1 MLCVSLI
8 KFHKK
13 PVQLVKKP
21 CKEWKER
28 AQSVPNMT
36 SSNNLTDPDFL
47 DMNDLDNDHIRA
59 LIHHYLSVRE
69 KLPDNLTVR
78 DRLEELQA
86 ELINRAS
93 TIEGVIRQNSDNP
106 L

>member
-1 MLCVSLI
+1 
-8 KFHKK
+8 
-13 PVQLVKKP
+13 
-21 CKEWKER
+21 
-28 AQSVPNMT
+28 MT
-36 SSNNLTDPDFL
+36 DNLTDPDFL

-93 TIEGVIRQNSDNP
+93 TIEGVIRQNTDNP
-106 L
+106 LWV

>member
-1 MLCVSLI
+1 
-8 KFHKK
+8 
-13 PVQLVKKP
+13 
-21 CKEWKER
+21 
-28 AQSVPNMT
+28 MT
-36 SSNNLTDPDFL
+36 SNNLTEELLTSETSNGDMSKANTFL

-93 TIEGVIRQNSDNP
+93 TIEGVIRQNTENP
-106 L
+106 LWAYLPLECLS

>member
-1 MLCVSLI
+1 
-8 KFHKK
+8 
-13 PVQLVKKP
+13 
-21 CKEWKER
+21 
-28 AQSVPNMT
+28 MT
-36 SSNNLTDPDFL
+36 DNLTDLDFL

-93 TIEGVIRQNSDNP
+93 TIEGVIRQNTDNP
-106 L
+106 LWA

>member
-1 MLCVSLI
+1 
-8 KFHKK
+8 
-13 PVQLVKKP
+13 
-21 CKEWKER
+21 
-28 AQSVPNMT
+28 MT
-36 SSNNLTDPDFL
+36 SSNNEPTFL

-86 ELINRAS
+86 ELINRSS
-93 TIEGVIRQNSDNP
+93 TIEGMIRQNTGNP
-106 L
+106 LWP

>member
-1 MLCVSLI
+1 
-8 KFHKK
+8 
-13 PVQLVKKP
+13 
-21 CKEWKER
+21 
-28 AQSVPNMT
+28 MT
-36 SSNNLTDPDFL
+36 SNNNLTDELLTSETSNGDMSKANTFL
-47 DMNDLDNDHIRA
+47 PMQDLDTDHIKA

-86 ELINRAS
+86 ELINRTS
-93 TIEGVIRQNSDNP
+93 TIEGVIRQNTENP

>member
-1 MLCVSLI
+1 M
-8 KFHKK
+8 
-13 PVQLVKKP
+13 
-21 CKEWKER
+21 
-28 AQSVPNMT
+28 QSDNQ
-36 SSNNLTDPDFL
+36 LTDPDFL

-86 ELINRAS
+86 ELINRSS
-93 TIEGVIRQNSDNP
+93 TIEGMIRQNTENP

>member
-1 MLCVSLI
+1 
-8 KFHKK
+8 
-13 PVQLVKKP
+13 
-21 CKEWKER
+21 
-28 AQSVPNMT
+28 MT
-36 SSNNLTDPDFL
+36 SNNPTDPDFL

-86 ELINRAS
+86 ELINRSS
-93 TIEGVIRQNSDNP
+93 TIEGVIRQNTDNP

>member
-1 MLCVSLI
+1 
-8 KFHKK
+8 
-13 PVQLVKKP
+13 
-21 CKEWKER
+21 
-28 AQSVPNMT
+28 MT
-36 SSNNLTDPDFL
+36 SNNEPTFL

-86 ELINRAS
+86 ELINRSS
-93 TIEGVIRQNSDNP
+93 TIEGMIRQNTENP
-106 L
+106 LWA